1 MNEYDLASEVEDR
14 LYKIQKVLDL
24 CMEYLGTS
32 GGHGM
37 DPLET
42 TLWVVQ
48 DLVKDADERFGDYRK
63 FKRERQDADKE
74 EKDFNEDLW
83 EDFDELLSRF
93 EDPSKRDDTGKMGLA
108 VQDSKGDGAGEK
120 VLRKKNA
127 GKSPTG
133 THVKGKK

>member
-48 DLVKDADERFGDYRK
+48 GLAKDAEERFETYRK
-63 FKRERQDADKE
+63 FRKERQDADKE

-93 EDPSKRDDTGKMGLA
+93 EDSPQRDDTGKMGLA

-127 GKSPTG
+127 GKSSTG

>member
-48 DLVKDADERFGDYRK
+48 DLVKEADEKFGDYRK
-63 FKRERQDADKE
+63 FKKEHQDADKE

-93 EDPSKRDDTGKMGLA
+93 EDPSKRDDTGTMGLA
-108 VQDSKGDGAGEK
+108 IQDSKGDGAGEK

-127 GKSPTG
+127 GKSSTG
-133 THVKGKK
+133 TRVKGKK

>member
-1 MNEYDLASEVEDR
+1 VNEYDLASEVEDR

-48 DLVKDADERFGDYRK
+48 DLVKEADEKFGDYRK
-63 FKRERQDADKE
+63 FRKERQDADKE

-83 EDFDELLSRF
+83 EDFDELISRF
-93 EDPSKRDDTGKMGLA
+93 EDPSQRDDTGKMGLA
-108 VQDSKGDGAGEK
+108 VQDSKRDGAGEK

-127 GKSPTG
+127 GKSSTS

>member
-24 CMEYLGTS
+24 CMEYLGTCS
-32 GGHGM
+32 GHGM

-48 DLVKDADERFGDYRK
+48 DLVKEADEKFGDYRK
-63 FKRERQDADKE
+63 FRKERQDADKE

-83 EDFDELLSRF
+83 EDFDELISRF

-108 VQDSKGDGAGEK
+108 VQDSKRDGAGEK

-127 GKSPTG
+127 GKSSTS

>member
-63 FKRERQDADKE
+63 FRKERQDADKE

-127 GKSPTG
+127 GKSSTG

>member
-37 DPLET
+37 DHLET

-48 DLVKDADERFGDYRK
+48 GLAKDAEERFEIYRK
-63 FKRERQDADKE
+63 FRKERQDADKE
-74 EKDFNEDLW
+74 EKDFNEDTW

-108 VQDSKGDGAGEK
+108 VQDSKGNGAGKK

>member
-48 DLVKDADERFGDYRK
+48 DLVKEADEKFGDYRK
-63 FKRERQDADKE
+63 FRKERQDADKE

-93 EDPSKRDDTGKMGLA
+93 EDSPQRDDTGKMGLA

-127 GKSPTG
+127 GKSSTG

>member
-1 MNEYDLASEVEDR
+1 VNEYDLASEVEDR

-37 DPLET
+37 DHLET

-48 DLVKDADERFGDYRK
+48 GLAKDAEERFEIYRK
-63 FKRERQDADKE
+63 FRKERQDADKE
-74 EKDFNEDLW
+74 EKDFNEDTW

-108 VQDSKGDGAGEK
+108 VQDSKGDGVGKK

-127 GKSPTG
+127 GKSSTG

>member
-1 MNEYDLASEVEDR
+1 VNEYDLASEVEDR

-48 DLVKDADERFGDYRK
+48 DLVKEADEKFGDYRK
-63 FKRERQDADKE
+63 FKKEHQDADKE

-83 EDFDELLSRF
+83 EDFDELISRL
-93 EDPSKRDDTGKMGLA
+93 EDSPKRDDAGTMGLA

-127 GKSPTG
+127 GKSSTG
-133 THVKGKK
+133 TRVKGKK

>member
-1 MNEYDLASEVEDR
+1 VNEYDLASEVEDR

-37 DPLET
+37 DHLET

-48 DLVKDADERFGDYRK
+48 GLAKDAEERFETYRK
-63 FKRERQDADKE
+63 FRKERQDADKE

-93 EDPSKRDDTGKMGLA
+93 EDSPQRDDTGKMGLA

>member
-1 MNEYDLASEVEDR
+1 VNEYDLASEVEDR

-37 DPLET
+37 DHLET

-48 DLVKDADERFGDYRK
+48 GLAKDAEERFEIYRK
-63 FKRERQDADKE
+63 FRKERQDADKE

-108 VQDSKGDGAGEK
+108 VQDSKGNGAGKK
-120 VLRKKNA
+120 VLRKKNT
-127 GKSPTG
+127 GKSSTG

>member
-1 MNEYDLASEVEDR
+1 VSEYDLASEVEDR

-37 DPLET
+37 DHLET

-48 DLVKDADERFGDYRK
+48 GLAKDAEERFETYRK
-63 FKRERQDADKE
+63 FRKEHQDADKE
-74 EKDFNEDLW
+74 EKDFNEDTW
-83 EDFDELLSRF
+83 EDFDELLSRL
-93 EDPSKRDDTGKMGLA
+93 DDSSKRDDAGKMGLA
-108 VQDSKGDGAGEK
+108 VQDAKGNGAGKK

-127 GKSPTG
+127 GKSSTS

>member
-1 MNEYDLASEVEDR
+1 VNEYDLASEVEDR

-37 DPLET
+37 DHLET

-48 DLVKDADERFGDYRK
+48 GLAKDAEERFEIYRK
-63 FKRERQDADKE
+63 FRKERQDADKE
-74 EKDFNEDLW
+74 EKDFNEDTW

-127 GKSPTG
+127 GKSSTG

>member
-1 MNEYDLASEVEDR
+1 
-14 LYKIQKVLDL
+14 
-24 CMEYLGTS
+24 
-32 GGHGM
+32 M

-48 DLVKDADERFGDYRK
+48 GLAKDAEERFETYRK
-63 FKRERQDADKE
+63 FRKERQDADKE

-93 EDPSKRDDTGKMGLA
+93 EDSPQRDDTGKMGLA

-127 GKSPTG
+127 GKSSTS

>member
-1 MNEYDLASEVEDR
+1 VNEYDLASEVEDR

-24 CMEYLGTS
+24 CMEYLGTCS
-32 GGHGM
+32 GHGM

-48 DLVKDADERFGDYRK
+48 DLVKEADEKFGDYRK
-63 FKRERQDADKE
+63 FRKERQDADKE

-83 EDFDELLSRF
+83 EDFDELISRF

-108 VQDSKGDGAGEK
+108 VQDSKRDGAGEK

-127 GKSPTG
+127 GKSSTS

>member
-1 MNEYDLASEVEDR
+1 VNEYDLASEVEDR

-48 DLVKDADERFGDYRK
+48 GLAKDAEERFETYRK
-63 FKRERQDADKE
+63 FRKERQDADKE
-74 EKDFNEDLW
+74 EKDFNEDTW
-83 EDFDELLSRF
+83 EDFDELLSRL
-93 EDPSKRDDTGKMGLA
+93 DDSPKRDDAGKVGLA
-108 VQDSKGDGAGEK
+108 IQDDKGNGAGKK

-127 GKSPTG
+127 GKSSTS

>member
-1 MNEYDLASEVEDR
+1 VNEYDLASEVEDR

-37 DPLET
+37 DHLET

-48 DLVKDADERFGDYRK
+48 GLAKDAEERFEIYRK
-63 FKRERQDADKE
+63 FRKERQDADKE

-93 EDPSKRDDTGKMGLA
+93 EDSPQRDDTGKMGLA

-127 GKSPTG
+127 GKSSTG
-133 THVKGKK
+133 TYVKGKK

>member
-1 MNEYDLASEVEDR
+1 MSEYDLASEVEDR

-37 DPLET
+37 DHLET

-48 DLVKDADERFGDYRK
+48 GLAKDTEEKFEAYRK
-63 FKRERQDADKE
+63 FRKEHQDADKQ

-83 EDFDELLSRF
+83 EDFDELLSRL
-93 EDPSKRDDTGKMGLA
+93 EASPKRDDAGEMGLA
-108 VQDSKGDGAGEK
+108 VQNAKGNGAGEK

-127 GKSPTG
+127 GKSSTS

>member
-1 MNEYDLASEVEDR
+1 VNEYDLASEVEDR

-24 CMEYLGTS
+24 CMEYLGTCS
-32 GGHGM
+32 GHGM

-48 DLVKDADERFGDYRK
+48 DLVKEADEKFGDYRK
-63 FKRERQDADKE
+63 FRKERQDADKE

-83 EDFDELLSRF
+83 EDFDELISRF

-108 VQDSKGDGAGEK
+108 VQDSKGNGAGKK
-120 VLRKKNA
+120 VLRKKNT
-127 GKSPTG
+127 GKSSTG

>member
-1 MNEYDLASEVEDR
+1 VNEYDLASEVEDR

-48 DLVKDADERFGDYRK
+48 DLVKEADEKFGDYRK
-63 FKRERQDADKE
+63 FKKEHQDADKE

-83 EDFDELLSRF
+83 EDFDELISRL
-93 EDPSKRDDTGKMGLA
+93 EDSPKRDDAGTMGLA
-108 VQDSKGDGAGEK
+108 VQDPKGNGAGEK
-120 VLRKKNA
+120 VLHKKNA
-127 GKSPTG
+127 GKSSTG
-133 THVKGKK
+133 TRVKGKK

>member
-48 DLVKDADERFGDYRK
+48 GLAKDAEERFETYRK
-63 FKRERQDADKE
+63 FRKERQDADKE
-74 EKDFNEDLW
+74 EKDFNEDTW
-83 EDFDELLSRF
+83 EDFDELLSRL
-93 EDPSKRDDTGKMGLA
+93 DDSPKRDDAGKVGLA
-108 VQDSKGDGAGEK
+108 IQDDKGNGAGKK

-127 GKSPTG
+127 GKSSTS

>member
-48 DLVKDADERFGDYRK
+48 DLVKEADEKFGDYRK
-63 FKRERQDADKE
+63 FRKERQDADKE

-127 GKSPTG
+127 GKSSTG

>member
-1 MNEYDLASEVEDR
+1 VNEYDLASEVEDR

-48 DLVKDADERFGDYRK
+48 GLAKDAEERFETYRK
-63 FKRERQDADKE
+63 FRKERQDADKE

-93 EDPSKRDDTGKMGLA
+93 EDSPQRDDTGKMGLA
-108 VQDSKGDGAGEK
+108 VQDPKGDGAGEK

-127 GKSPTG
+127 GKSSTG

>member
-1 MNEYDLASEVEDR
+1 VNEYDLASEVEDR

>member
-1 MNEYDLASEVEDR
+1 VNEYDLASEVEDR

-63 FKRERQDADKE
+63 FKRERQDAGKE

-108 VQDSKGDGAGEK
+108 VQDSKGNGAGKK
-120 VLRKKNA
+120 VLRKKNT
-127 GKSPTG
+127 GKSSTG

>member
-48 DLVKDADERFGDYRK
+48 GLAKDAEERFETYRK
-63 FKRERQDADKE
+63 FRKERQDADKE

-93 EDPSKRDDTGKMGLA
+93 EDSPQRDDTGKMGLA
-108 VQDSKGDGAGEK
+108 VQDPKGDGAGEK

-127 GKSPTG
+127 GKSSTG